1 MNDAPF
7 AYSLAHAETGWAW
20 RVLDE
25 EGEVVASGLDLSRS
39 DAEEAVEATIQRA
52 AAEYRV

>member
-25 EGEVVASGLDLSRS
+25 EGEIVASGLDLSRS